1 MNILLSTDN
10 NYVMPTGVLMHSIGI
25 HNKNVEYFVLVDEKF
40 SPESKHDLIDVASQY
55 NSHISFYV
63 VDDSITKDLPFGTKK
78 MPSHVTLATYYRLFL
93 TKLLPSSIHKIIYLD
108 GDMIVRHDISHLWNT
123 DIKDYAIGVVHDMD
137 EKRHANL
144 NRLPYPMQTGYFNA
158 GMMLINLDYWRSH
171 DCLASF
177 ITFIS
182 EHTDV
187 IIYHDQ
193 DVLNSVLYD
202 KKKWVPLTYNFQSGF
217 LYNEKTTKDYP
228 KSLDIEVASTMKDAA
243 VIHFSTP
250 TKPWMLDSFHPYTA
264 AWRHYKALSKWKNVR
279 LIGDNAQT
287 FRKHVRNFLVRHNL
301 WNLAVEYIKFTI
313 RR

>member
-137 EKRHANL
+137 EK
-144 NRLPYPMQTGYFNA
+144 
-158 GMMLINLDYWRSH
+158 
-171 DCLASF
+171 
-177 ITFIS
+177 
-182 EHTDV
+182 
-187 IIYHDQ
+187 
-193 DVLNSVLYD
+193 
-202 KKKWVPLTYNFQSGF
+202 
-217 LYNEKTTKDYP
+217 TT
-228 KSLDIEVASTMKDAA
+228 
-243 VIHFSTP
+243 
-250 TKPWMLDSFHPYTA
+250 
-264 AWRHYKALSKWKNVR
+264 R
-279 LIGDNAQT
+279 
-287 FRKHVRNFLVRHNL
+287 
-301 WNLAVEYIKFTI
+301 
-313 RR
+313 